1 MFRRTFE
8 WLAALLLATNT
19 LAASPPA
26 ASDTGRRVF
35 DYYCY
40 QCHGYN
46 GDARTVAAQFLRVK
60 PRDFTRTR
68 PADLTRDAMLKT
80 VRDGKDG
87 SPMRG
92 FSRVLKPAEI
102 VAVVDYVRTKFMG
115 APRTD
120 HRYHTVANGWPDHR
134 RHAAAFPYAEGRLPI
149 DRPWESLTETQR
161 AGRKVFLAACVSCH
175 EPVRTSAAPVWESDA
190 VTYPKNTETC
200 DGCHD
205 SSRHLHEN
213 ASLPRATGQRTAF
226 TVHADA
232 PVRPLSSAG
241 AAGRALFLKNC
252 SFCHAADGTGRN
264 WIGAFLDPPPRNLV
278 APGFL
283 DGLDDAQLA
292 ERIRKGLPGT
302 SMPAW
307 GGILSKTEIDA
318 VVRYLREIVA
328 QHPRQDNV
336 VKTAVRAAEPA
347 SGAPGWTRAPR

>member
-1 MFRRTFE
+1 MLLARNA
-8 WLAALLLATNT
+8 LAADTPT
-19 LAASPPA
+19 AAEA
-26 ASDTGRRVF
+26 GRRVF

-68 PADLTRDAMLKT
+68 PRDLTRDAMIAT

-102 VAVVDYVRTKFMG
+102 VAVVDYVRRKFMG
-115 APRTD
+115 APRSD
-120 HRYHTVANGWPDHR
+120 HRYHTVANGWPDHQ
-134 RHAAAFPYAEGRLPI
+134 RHAAAFPFAEGRTPI
-149 DRPWESLTETQR
+149 DEPWESLTDTQR

-175 EPVRTSAAPVWESDA
+175 EPVRASPTPVWESDA

-205 SSRHLHEN
+205 SSRHLHAN

-226 TVHADA
+226 SVHADA
-232 PVRPLSSAG
+232 PVRPLSQTG
-241 AAGRALFLKNC
+241 AAGRVLFLKNC

-264 WIGAFLDPPPRNLV
+264 WIGAFLDPPPCNLV

-283 DGLDDAQLA
+283 ESLDDAKLA
-292 ERIRKGLPGT
+292 DRIRKGLPGT

-307 GGILSKTEIDA
+307 GGILTKEEIDA
-318 VVRYLREIVA
+318 VVRYLREVVA
-328 QHPRQDNV
+328 QHPRQASAAQ
-336 VKTAVRAAEPA
+336 AVTRPRGTSATNTGLDSVPA
-347 SGAPGWTRAPR
+347 R